1 MSVDGEQL
9 SAFLPFVKKKKDLRK
24 FLQNAEEGVSALS
37 IREYMYM
44 CVREKLC
51 YSCCCCH
58 VVVGLLKFS
67 GF

>member
-1 MSVDGEQL
+1 MSVDREQRFL
-9 SAFLPFVKKKKDLRK
+9 SVSAFCKKKKKNLRK
-24 FLQNAEEGVSALS
+24 LLQNAEEGVSALS
-37 IREYMYM
+37 IREFM
-44 CVREKLC
+44 CVCEKLC